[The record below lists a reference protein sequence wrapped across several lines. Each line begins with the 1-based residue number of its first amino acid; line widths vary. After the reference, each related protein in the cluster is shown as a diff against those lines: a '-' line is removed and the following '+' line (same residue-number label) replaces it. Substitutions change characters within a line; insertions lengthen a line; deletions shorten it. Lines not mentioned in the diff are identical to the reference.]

1 VTTIVLILG
10 ANQFLKIMNNAPRI
24 YVACLA
30 AYSNGKL
37 HGDWIDCDKDADKI
51 LSEIKLI
58 LAKSPEPNA
67 EDWAIHD
74 YENWHSITIREH
86 ESIERIAELATLI
99 QTHGSAFAYYYEY
112 FDLVEGFEDSYR
124 GCYESEED
132 FVRESLTE
140 QGIIEKCER
149 AGLSECYI
157 DWERIARDWFICDYV
172 SFSESY
178 DQVHIFSRG

>member
-1 VTTIVLILG
+1 MGGVNLCFKTME
-10 ANQFLKIMNNAPRI
+10 NPPKI

-30 AYSNGKL
+30 AYTNGKL
-37 HGDWIDCDKDADKI
+37 HGDWIDCDKDADEI
-51 LSEIKLI
+51 ISEIKLI
-58 LAKSPEPNA
+58 LANSPEPNA

-99 QTHGSAFAYYYEY
+99 QERGSAFAYYYEY
-112 FDLVEGFEDSYR
+112 FDLVEGFEDKYW

-132 FVRESLTE
+132 FVRESLAE

-157 DWERIARDWFICDYV
+157 NWERIARDWFICDYV